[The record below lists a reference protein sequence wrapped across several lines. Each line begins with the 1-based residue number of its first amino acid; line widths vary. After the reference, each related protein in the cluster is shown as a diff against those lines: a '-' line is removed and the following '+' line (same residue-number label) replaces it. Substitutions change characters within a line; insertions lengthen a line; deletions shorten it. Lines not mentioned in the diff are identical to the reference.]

1 VLLACI
7 DEGNGRRK
15 MKTFHWTSQD
25 LEILPD
31 DGKRYE
37 IIDGEL
43 YLSKQPHLDHQLI
56 CTRVW
61 ELLQLWS
68 RQTKSGI
75 AIAAPGLI
83 FADDDDVAPD
93 VVWISRERYALA
105 RQPDGK
111 LHSAPELVVEVLS
124 PGTTNER
131 RDREFKLWL
140 YSRRGVLEYW
150 IISWI
155 EQRLELYRRD
165 EAMLKL
171 HSTLYK
177 TDLLQSPHMLGF
189 TCQVSQF
196 FEDIL

>member
-1 VLLACI
+1 ML
-7 DEGNGRRK
+7 R
-15 MKTFHWTSQD
+15 WTSQD

-43 YLSKQPHLDHQLI
+43 YISKQPHLDHQLV

-61 ELLQLWS
+61 ELLQVWS
-68 RQTKSGI
+68 RQTRSGI
-75 AIAAPGLI
+75 AVSEPGVI
-83 FADDDDVAPD
+83 FAADDDVVPD
-93 VVWISRERYALA
+93 VVWISKERYAIA

-111 LHSAPELVVEVLS
+111 LHSAPELMVVVLS
-124 PGTTNER
+124 PGTTNVR

-150 IISWI
+150 IIDWMQ
-155 EQRLELYRRD
+155 QRLEIYRRE
-165 EAMLKL
+165 EAELRV

-177 TDLLQSPHMLGF
+177 TDTLISPHLPNF
-189 TCQVSQF
+189 TCRVGQF
-196 FEDIL
+196 FDDIGDIL